1 MELRK
6 VKTESVL
13 ENALDALK
21 NVKSTDDEAVEHIRS
36 CIGKLEKRCVPFGYR
51 AVIGRDEFYDFIG
64 DIIREA
70 RKHDLVIVVTVS
82 RRTPVEKLKEL
93 RTLRDN
99 AIDSITNINES
110 LLDSVM
116 IETVRIKPNLLREY
130 AIDYA
135 TTLLY

>member
-1 MELRK
+1 M
-6 VKTESVL
+6 
-13 ENALDALK
+13 
-21 NVKSTDDEAVEHIRS
+21 
-36 CIGKLEKRCVPFGYR
+36 
-51 AVIGRDEFYDFIG
+51 
-64 DIIREA
+64 
-70 RKHDLVIVVTVS
+70 IVVTVS